1 MIAEKED
8 RWQFLKFLVAAGLS
22 VPVNLGSRVL
32 LSRVMPYEAALVAS
46 HLCGMLTAFLLTRS
60 FVFERSGRRAS
71 NELVRF
77 TLVNALSLLVTWV
90 VAVVLRH
97 ELPDRIDN
105 DDGAEQR
112 RDDQERG
119 PSARR
124 FRTGRR
130 NSGGVHRRK

>member
-1 MIAEKED
+1 MIAEKQD
-8 RWQFLKFLVAAGLS
+8 RWQFLRFLVAAGLS

-90 VAVVLRH
+90 VAVGLLRLVFPRVGFDTYP
-97 ELPDRIDN
+97 ELVAHTA
-105 DDGAEQR
+105 GLGLASLTSFYGHR
-112 RDDQERG
+112 RYSFG
-119 PSARR
+119 PS
-124 FRTGRR
+124 
-130 NSGGVHRRK
+130 

>member
-1 MIAEKED
+1 MIAEKQD

-90 VAVVLRH
+90 VAVGLLRLVFPRVGFDTYP
-97 ELPDRIDN
+97 ELVAHTA
-105 DDGAEQR
+105 GLGLASLTSFYGHR
-112 RDDQERG
+112 RYSFG
-119 PSARR
+119 PS
-124 FRTGRR
+124 
-130 NSGGVHRRK
+130 